1 MPTTAR
7 KRASTPRSKN
17 GCVTCKIRRL
27 KCGEEKPSCLRC
39 IKSGWHCDG
48 YEHVPKL
55 PSVSTM
61 GLAPIRSRSLSTSPS
76 ASPTPSQSTTS
87 AVPQLDD
94 REAAY
99 FQVFFKDVA
108 PQFQDYVP
116 FWDFARKASKSS
128 YSIRHG
134 LVALGALSKSAKR
147 SSSNHYRVDLP
158 QGTHRELA
166 LEQYQKALS
175 GLRESIGGIGR
186 GRPVRTTLVSC
197 LILSCFENF
206 LGNAG
211 FSLQHITWARHVLSA
226 SVTPKANPLESKCAG
241 EGEDVVMS
249 GFYVMDLQAL
259 LLLGADES
267 RTYFKFDQRDP
278 IISLPAKF
286 ATLDEAKKAR
296 HMLVWHGYRTV
307 YQTDFYQYGRKEAIP
322 LSVIEMRDYL
332 VSQIYALHQQIDLL
346 LLGSNPDLHLH
357 PLARPEA
364 IKVYSTTL
372 LIRLAL
378 SLQAPQITSDALLPE
393 FEYLLMMARRA
404 LEYEAEG
411 CQLIQEGEVYC
422 VEVRT
427 LNILHLVATRC
438 RHPSIRRQAIALLLA
453 VHRRESMYDSV
464 LAGKVAQWMMDIEEE
479 GVDEN
484 GEIPE
489 HARVW
494 GECVELELH
503 QRRARVKCRQNVM
516 GGGWIFRETQISW

>member
-1 MPTTAR
+1 
-7 KRASTPRSKN
+7 
-17 GCVTCKIRRL
+17 
-27 KCGEEKPSCLRC
+27 
-39 IKSGWHCDG
+39 
-48 YEHVPKL
+48 
-55 PSVSTM
+55 M
-61 GLAPIRSRSLSTSPS
+61 GLAPIRSRTLSTSPS
-76 ASPTPSQSTTS
+76 ASPTPAQSTTFT
-87 AVPQLDD
+87 VPQLDD

-99 FQVFFKDVA
+99 FQTFFKDVA
-108 PQFQDYVP
+108 PQFQDCVAL
-116 FWDFARKASKSS
+116 WNFARKASKSS

-211 FSLQHITWARHVLSA
+211 FSLQHVTWARHVLSS
-226 SVTPKANPLESKCAG
+226 SVSPKANPSTSMDVE
-241 EGEDVVMS
+241 EGEDIVTTA
-249 GFYVMDLQAL
+249 FYLMDLQAL
-259 LLLGADES
+259 LLLGSDEK

-296 HMLVWHGYRTV
+296 HMLVWNGYRTV
-307 YQTDFYQYGRKEAIP
+307 YLTDFYQYGPIEAIP
-322 LSVIEMRDYL
+322 LSVIEMRDDL
-332 VSQIYALHQQIDLL
+332 VSQIYVLHQQIDLL
-346 LLGSNPDLHLH
+346 LLGSKPDLHLH

-372 LIRLAL
+372 LIRLAM

-393 FEYLLMMARRA
+393 FEYLLTMARAA

-411 CQLIQEGEVYC
+411 CQLIQGKHTHYTRPNGISSTFEGTIIDMKQHLTRKIEGEVYC

-427 LNILHLVATRC
+427 LNILHLIATRC
-438 RHPSIRRQAIALLLA
+438 REPSIRRQAIALLLA

-464 LAGKVAQWMMDIEEE
+464 LAGKVGQWMMDIEEE
-479 GVDEN
+479 AVDEN
-484 GEIPE
+484 GDIPE
-489 HARVW
+489 YARAW

-503 QRRARVKCRQNVM
+503 QRRAKVKCRQNVL
-516 GGGWIFRETQISW
+516 GGGWIWRETQISW